1 MRRTSLALL
10 RNLRERKKQ
19 GDRAAGLYFAAN
31 NGHILDEACDVERAR
46 NLGLEGVLN
55 EAIAMFDRA
64 RDDLQEGLDGASEDV
79 AEALRKRAE
88 WTNQDTLLARWNL
101 ESNRR
106 HVLSV
111 ALASAQNEYRTPAD
125 RQRGGARERNLDGV
139 ADHLPLC
146 NPVQHRGCADKSCA
160 NGRGIGFGGPPF
172 LRSREAPHAGAPQA
186 HLRDP
191 SSHRDRCRYS
201 PRTARAARRTRAP
214 STRAPSPGRS
224 PRPPST
230 PPAAALQV
238 RPRPF
243 KDAGASADR
252 RAWRA
257 EAGAALD
264 EREREQ
270 RRRSAPAR
278 AARGGAPAPHR
289 LGGPMAASGGWAAA
303 AAAVVVCGRGHGQ
316 GGGAPG
322 WRGGGGAV
330 GSACAPPVPRKG
342 GWRGAH
348 RRALSGGWALEKMV

>member
-1 MRRTSLALL
+1 MICGLQVGGDLDLGYFPQWRSRARRT
-10 RNLRERKKQ
+10 
-19 GDRAAGLYFAAN
+19 
-31 NGHILDEACDVERAR
+31 
-46 NLGLEGVLN
+46 
-55 EAIAMFDRA
+55 
-64 RDDLQEGLDGASEDV
+64 GA
-79 AEALRKRAE
+79 
-88 WTNQDTLLARWNL
+88 
-101 ESNRR
+101 
-106 HVLSV
+106 
-111 ALASAQNEYRTPAD
+111 PAV
-125 RQRGGARERNLDGV
+125 RPRGGARERNLDGHTV
-139 ADHLPLC
+139 RPLLRV
-146 NPVQHRGCADKSCA
+146 PVQHRGCADKSCVRS
-160 NGRGIGFGGPPF
+160 RGIGFGGPPF
-172 LRSREAPHAGAPQA
+172 LRSSEAPHAGAPQA

-278 AARGGAPAPHR
+278 AAQGGAPAPHR

-322 WRGGGGAV
+322 
-330 GSACAPPVPRKG
+330 
-342 GWRGAH
+342 
-348 RRALSGGWALEKMV
+348 